1 MNKEMNKLMLF
12 GGAVILAASLI
23 FTAARNSE
31 FDAGYEIYRT
41 TASDTITDAEADTIT
56 INPLLYSFWK
66 YNHTVKGVQESGTI
80 DLTLTIQESNALSGD
95 EWYTIAT
102 DSVDADGEITDMFGD
117 NYGVRQRIIITG
129 SGTQSAIYTH
139 RVTLK
144 KPY

>member
-1 MNKEMNKLMLF
+1 MNPKMENKMNKFMLV
-12 GGAVILAASLI
+12 GGAVILTASIL

-41 TASDTITDAEADTIT
+41 TASDTITID
-56 INPLLYSFWK
+56 PYLYSFWK

-80 DLTLTIQESNALSGD
+80 DLTLTVQESNALSGD

-102 DSVDADGEITDMFGD
+102 DSVDADGEITDMTGD
-117 NYGVRQRIIITG
+117 VYGVRQRIIITG
-129 SGTQSAIYTH
+129 AGTQSAVYTH
-139 RVTLK
+139 RITLK